1 MTKKVLITDD
11 SVFVRTML
19 KKILVANGYEI
30 VGEAKNGAEAI
41 NLYKEL
47 SPDIVTMDITM
58 PDMDGVQVVKKI
70 IEMDPTAII
79 VMCSA
84 ENNRAEI
91 FNAIKA
97 GAKEFIMKPFEEQQV
112 IDIFLRLKL
121 EVR

>member
-1 MTKKVLITDD
+1 MKVLITDD

-19 KKILVANGYEI
+19 KKIVVANGYEV

-41 NLYKEL
+41 KLYKEL

-58 PDMDGVQVVKKI
+58 PDMDGVRVVKEI
-70 IEMDPTAII
+70 IEIDPAANII
-79 VMCSA
+79 MCSA

-97 GAKEFIMKPFEEQQV
+97 GAKEFIMKPFEEEQV
-112 IDIFLRLKL
+112 IKTLGNLRPK
-121 EVR
+121 VH